1 MKNNGPN
8 QMNGSQQPSA
18 TVSDFRTD
26 LGNARR
32 LRVRHGDD
40 IRYVAEW
47 DTWIVWNDPSGRWE
61 IDRNGAL
68 VRLAEETVLFIFSEA
83 LTLNNQADRNELL
96 RHAMRSQSE
105 ARLTAMVNL
114 ARAEEGVTISAEM
127 LDADPWLLGVRYG
140 VIDLRQGTFRP
151 ARRED
156 LITKCAG
163 VSFDPNADCPNW
175 EQFLQTVT
183 GNDPDLQAYLQRV
196 AGYVLTGSVREE
208 VIFIPYGTG
217 RNGKST
223 YRETLHSLMG
233 TYALAADANLLVE
246 RKVQG
251 GATEEIARLKGKRF
265 VAVNETAENDQ
276 LNEARVKFI
285 ISQDMI
291 TARNLYGHFFDF
303 APTHKT
309 FLTTNHKPIIRG
321 TDEGIWR
328 RVHLIPFTTAIDAS
342 AVEKDFRERRLVPE
356 LSGILNWSLAGL
368 AAYLKEG
375 LNPPNSVLAST
386 QEYRSD
392 MDVVGQ
398 WLQER
403 CELDPHATI
412 TTSAA
417 YIDYSSW
424 ANEEVGWA
432 LSKLKF
438 RRHLG
443 DRGFTPAKGT
453 GGVRLIA
460 GLRVRRPGPI
470 GTMND
475 GSQVYDDGIRPAPA
489 NEDERSSTEPQDLKP
504 TSEPEPGPIGTMD
517 DGSQVYND
525 GIRPASANEDENYSA
540 PHLARDQRWGRSF
553 FD

>member
-1 MKNNGPN
+1 MSNNASN
-8 QMNGSQQPSA
+8 QSNGFQQPSA
-18 TVSDFRTD
+18 TNVADDFRTD

-32 LRVRHGDD
+32 LTARHGND
-40 IRYVAEW
+40 IHYVSEW
-47 DTWIVWNDPSGRWE
+47 NVWIVWNDKSQRWE
-61 IDRNGAL
+61 IDRNGAIM
-68 VRLAEETVLFIFSEA
+68 RLAEETSLSIFNEA
-83 LTLNNQADRNELL
+83 MTLNNQTDRNELL

-105 ARLTAMVNL
+105 ARLTAMINL

-127 LDADPWLLGVRYG
+127 LDADPWLLGVQNG
-140 VIDLRQGTFRP
+140 VIDLKQGTFRP

-156 LITKCAG
+156 LITKSAG
-163 VSFDPNADCPNW
+163 AYFDPDADCPNW

-183 GNDPDLQAYLQRV
+183 GNDPDLQSYLQRV
-196 AGYVLTGSVREE
+196 TGYVLTGSVREE
-208 VIFIPYGTG
+208 VTFMPYGTG
-217 RNGKST
+217 CNGKST

-233 TYALAADANLLVE
+233 SYALAADANLLVE
-246 RKVQG
+246 RKATG

-285 ISQDMI
+285 TSQDMI

-303 APTHKT
+303 FPTHKA
-309 FLTTNHKPIIRG
+309 FITTNHKPIIRG

-328 RVHLIPFTTAIDAS
+328 RVHLIPFTIAIDVS
-342 AVEKDFRERRLVPE
+342 AVERDFRERRLVPE
-356 LSGILNWSLAGL
+356 LSGILNWALAGL
-368 AAYLKEG
+368 AAYLREG

-398 WLQER
+398 WIQER
-403 CELDPHATI
+403 CQLDPHATI
-412 TTSAA
+412 TTGAA
-417 YIDYSSW
+417 YMDYSGW

-432 LSKLKF
+432 LGKLKF

-460 GLRVRRPGPI
+460 GLR
-470 GTMND
+470 
-475 GSQVYDDGIRPAPA
+475 
-489 NEDERSSTEPQDLKP
+489 LKP
-504 TSEPEPGPIGTMD
+504 VGNPGPIGTMD
-517 DGSQVYND
+517 DGSQVYDD
-525 GIRPASANEDENYSA
+525 GIRSA
-540 PHLARDQRWGRSF
+540 PAEGD
-553 FD
+553 DD

>member
-1 MKNNGPN
+1 MENSVPN
-8 QMNGSQQPSA
+8 QTNASQQTSA
-18 TVSDFRTD
+18 INVAGDFRTD
-26 LGNARR
+26 WGNARR
-32 LRVRHGDD
+32 LKARHGAD
-40 IRYVAEW
+40 IHYVDEW
-47 DTWIVWNDPSGRWE
+47 NTWIVWNDTTGRWE
-61 IDRNGAL
+61 IDRNGA
-68 VRLAEETVLFIFSEA
+68 VMRLAEETVFAIFNEA
-83 LTLNNQADRNELL
+83 LTLNSQANRNELL

-105 ARLTAMVNL
+105 ARLTAMINL
-114 ARAEEGVTISAEM
+114 ARAEEGVTVSAEV
-127 LDADPWLLGVRYG
+127 LDADPWLLGVQNG

-151 ARRED
+151 ALRED

-163 VSFDPNADCPNW
+163 ASFDPNAVCPNW
-175 EQFLQTVT
+175 AQFLQTVT
-183 GNDPDLQAYLQRV
+183 GNDADLQSYLQRV
-196 AGYVLTGSVREE
+196 TGYVLTGSVREE

-223 YRETLHSLMG
+223 YRETVHSLMG
-233 TYALAADANLLVE
+233 SYALAADANLLVE

-303 APTHKT
+303 SPTHKA
-309 FLTTNHKPIIRG
+309 FVTTNHKPIIRG
-321 TDEGIWR
+321 ADEGIWR
-328 RVHLIPFTTAIDAS
+328 RVHLIPFLIAIAAS
-342 AVEKDFRERRLVPE
+342 AVERDFRERRLVPE
-356 LSGILNWSLAGL
+356 LSGILNWALAGL

-375 LNPPNSVLAST
+375 LNPPKSVLAST

-398 WLQER
+398 WMQER
-403 CELDPHATI
+403 CEPDAHATI
-412 TTSAA
+412 ATGAA
-417 YIDYSSW
+417 YNDYSFW

-443 DRGFTPAKGT
+443 DRGFTSAKGT

-460 GLRVRRPGPI
+460 GLRFKLINGPGPI
-470 GTMND
+470 GTTDD
-475 GSQVYDDGIRPAPA
+475 GSQVYDDGIRPALVEEA
-489 NEDERSSTEPQDLKP
+489 NSSSTGSTELERGQDDP
-504 TSEPEPGPIGTMD
+504 SPG
-517 DGSQVYND
+517 DGGGS
-525 GIRPASANEDENYSA
+525 GGP
-540 PHLARDQRWGRSF
+540 
-553 FD
+553 